1 MKYGNRRRVMERQYS
16 VRIQMSVERVSDQY
30 RAVAGAW
37 IGKEWVDEIRLFEA
51 RETAPSKA
59 EAAIAC
65 LNKLEPRLNERWR
78 KTHFDAE
85 GQYYMFGVEPKSI
98 EN

>member
-37 IGKEWVDEIRLFEA
+37 IGKEY
-51 RETAPSKA
+51 
-59 EAAIAC
+59 
-65 LNKLEPRLNERWR
+65 ERWR